1 MGRGGFGIWDLE
13 RGRRGVIQHSVS
25 ELGLGFNDPCMVK
38 GGSMEY
44 GALGWIDT
52 LSGIFEVLT

>member
-1 MGRGGFGIWDLE
+1 MT
-13 RGRRGVIQHSVS
+13 VHVT
-25 ELGLGFNDPCMVK
+25 

-52 LSGIFEVLT
+52 LSGIFEVLTWPLALQLAQETGSWDLADWFRSFVQRGH